1 MRLIDYF
8 RKGLERDPDRLAFV
22 DENASYTYRDV
33 DAMASRIASALP
45 ECHPTEGIRAAVY
58 SPNDPRAFACIM
70 GIFYAGAVWVPA
82 NARNTVAVN
91 AHFLAMTGCEVLFYH
106 SSFEAEVAELRQR
119 VSSIRSLVCIDKDG
133 PVGVPSLEAFMA
145 TGDGYAQDV
154 PDDPERIVTIFPT
167 GGTTGLSKGAPW
179 SHRTWEA
186 MINAF
191 WLNLPSDEPCVHLV
205 AGPMTHAA
213 GGLALMMVPKAATN
227 VVLQKADPKL
237 IMQAIE
243 RHRITHVYLP
253 PTVLYMM
260 LAHPDVRTYD
270 YSSLKYFVLAA
281 APIAPEKFRE
291 AMDVFGPVMC
301 QCYGQAEAPMFM
313 TFLSTQDL
321 LGAGSNE
328 GGRRYASC
336 GRATTNV
343 RVEIMAEDG
352 TLLPP
357 GERGEIVARGSL
369 VFPGYY
375 GNPAASE
382 EVSRFGWH
390 HTGDVGYRDE
400 SGFVYIVDRKKDMI
414 VTGGFN
420 VFSAEIEQV
429 LLSHPAVRE
438 CAVIGVPDDKWGE
451 AVKAVIEVK
460 PGQSVEETQ
469 LIALVKSELG
479 GVHAPKSVDI
489 WDELP
494 RSGNGKVLKREI
506 RETFW
511 KDHERAV

>member
-8 RKGLERDPDRLAFV
+8 RKGLERDPERLAFV
-22 DENASYTYRDV
+22 DDHTSFTYRDI
-33 DAMASRIASALP
+33 DTMACRIASAMP

-91 AHFLAMTGCEVLFYH
+91 GHFLSMTGCEVLFYH
-106 SSFEAEVAELRQR
+106 SSFESEVAGLRSR
-119 VSSIRSLVCIDKDG
+119 VPTITSLICIDKAGPDG
-133 PVGVPSLEAFMA
+133 IPSLEEFMRF
-145 TGDGYAQDV
+145 GDGLPQTV
-154 PDDPERIVTIFPT
+154 PDDPDRIVTIFPT

-186 MINAF
+186 MIDAF
-191 WLNLPSDEPCVHLV
+191 WLNMPNEEPSVHLV

-227 VVLQKADPKL
+227 IVLSKADPEL

-243 RHRITHVYLP
+243 RHGITHVYLP

-260 LAHPDVRTYD
+260 LAHPNVRNYD
-270 YSSLKYFVLAA
+270 YASLKYFVLAA
-281 APIAPEKFRE
+281 APIAPEKLKE

-301 QCYGQAEAPMFM
+301 QSYGQAEAPMFM

-321 LGAGSNE
+321 VEAGSNE
-328 GGRRYASC
+328 VGRRYASC
-336 GRATTNV
+336 GRAAMNV
-343 RVEIMAEDG
+343 RLEIMAEDG
-352 TLLPP
+352 TLLPT

-375 GNPAASE
+375 GNPAATE

-400 SGFVYIVDRKKDMI
+400 HGFVYIVDRKKDMI

-429 LLSHPAVRE
+429 LLSHSAVRE

-460 PGQSVEETQ
+460 PGQTVDGKE
-469 LIALVKSELG
+469 LIALVKAELG
-479 GVHAPKSVDI
+479 GVYAPKTIDV

-494 RSGNGKVLKREI
+494 RSGNGKVLKRDI
-506 RETFW
+506 REAFW
-511 KDHERAV
+511 KGHKRAV